1 MLTVLSVSLTTK
13 GRREIGKYSKKTA
26 GLRKTDLEG
35 VFDRKE
41 N

>member
-1 MLTVLSVSLTTK
+1 MSTALSINLATK
-13 GRREIGKYSKKTA
+13 GRREIVKYSKKTA

-35 VFDRKE
+35 VFARKE